1 VPLLIRWPGVTRDGA
16 KSELPVTTPDLF
28 ATIAAICGARP
39 GATIDGRPLVAELRG
54 RKMKPAPIYW
64 HYPHYSNQGGVPGG
78 AIRDG
83 EWKLI
88 EFYEDGRVELFHLP
102 SDPGERVNLAK
113 REAGRAGRMRARLAA
128 WRKAVNAV
136 MPQPNPAYD
145 PATENQGL
153 TGAEKPTPPA

>member
-1 VPLLIRWPGVTRDGA
+1 
-16 KSELPVTTPDLF
+16 
-28 ATIAAICGARP
+28 
-39 GATIDGRPLVAELRG
+39 
-54 RKMKPAPIYW
+54 MKPAPIYW

-88 EFYEDGRVELFHLP
+88 EFYEDGRAELFHLKT
-102 SDPGERVNLAK
+102 DPGERVNLVN
-113 REAGRAGRMRARLAA
+113 REAGRARRMRAQLDA
-128 WRKAVNAV
+128 WRKSVNAV